1 DKGMIADIAFHDLD
15 SDNPHA
21 HVMLTLKTIGPE
33 GFGKKERSWN
43 DRKMSVI

>member
-1 DKGMIADIAFHDLD
+1 MIADIAFHDLD

-33 GFGKKERSWN
+33 GFGKRKKLERQKN
-43 DRKMSVI
+43 VCFMA

>member
-1 DKGMIADIAFHDLD
+1 MIADIAFHDLD

-43 DRKMSVI
+43 DRKNVCVVA